1 MHQGTQRLRVES
13 ECARYA
19 ATSKAMMLIGIVKL
33 WPKAVVRTNNV
44 SRMEES
50 GMLSSKDQTAVPDVT
65 KIDFSNAGSE

>member
-1 MHQGTQRLRVES
+1 
-13 ECARYA
+13 
-19 ATSKAMMLIGIVKL
+19 MLIGIVKL